1 MNFKTWFKSKIE
13 ANETGQGKILIIILC
28 KIFLGLKACCMGAYV
43 CIGGEGGDEV
53 PLTLS
58 PGATALTLETFN
70 NL

>member
-1 MNFKTWFKSKIE
+1 
-13 ANETGQGKILIIILC
+13 
-28 KIFLGLKACCMGAYV
+28 MGAYV